1 VKAVDSSVV
10 IAAFASWHEH
20 HAIARKAMA
29 ARPRLIA
36 HAAVESYSVLT
47 RLPPPHRASPQIV
60 HAFITERFTEPFL
73 ILSETGYQELLATV
87 AGRQILGGPAYDALI
102 AFTAA
107 EHNAI
112 LMSLDQ
118 RAAAT
123 YETVGAQV
131 EQLLSLLLR
140 PAHRRCLAAEHGL
153 GQAGRGEVPD
163 EPAARV
169 HVRGDGGQRLLC
181 PVVRLPPQRDIRM
194 DERGPRGV
202 HLVEGGPL
210 R

>member
-20 HAIARKAMA
+20 HAVARKAMA
-29 ARPRLIA
+29 AHPRLIA

-47 RLPPPHRASPQIV
+47 RLPPPHRASPGIV

-73 ILSETGYQELLATV
+73 TLSETGYQELLATV
-87 AGRQILGGPAYDALI
+87 AAGQILGGPAYDALI

-107 EHNAI
+107 EHGAT
-112 LMSLDQ
+112 LLSLDQ

-131 EQLLSLLLR
+131 EQLL
-140 PAHRRCLAAEHGL
+140 G
-153 GQAGRGEVPD
+153 
-163 EPAARV
+163 
-169 HVRGDGGQRLLC
+169 
-181 PVVRLPPQRDIRM
+181 
-194 DERGPRGV
+194 
-202 HLVEGGPL
+202 
-210 R
+210 

>member
-1 VKAVDSSVV
+1 VRAVDSSVV

-47 RLPPPHRASPQIV
+47 RLSPPHRASPDIV
-60 HAFITERFTEPFL
+60 HAFITERFTKPFL
-73 ILSETGYQELLATV
+73 TLSETGYQELLATV
-87 AGRQILGGPAYDALI
+87 AAGQIPGGPAYDALI

-123 YETVGAQV
+123 YETAGAQV
-131 EQLLSLLLR
+131 EQLLS
-140 PAHRRCLAAEHGL
+140 
-153 GQAGRGEVPD
+153 
-163 EPAARV
+163 
-169 HVRGDGGQRLLC
+169 
-181 PVVRLPPQRDIRM
+181 
-194 DERGPRGV
+194 
-202 HLVEGGPL
+202 
-210 R
+210 

>member
-20 HAIARKAMA
+20 HGIARKAMA

-47 RLPPPHRASPQIV
+47 RLPPPHRASPEIV
-60 HAFITERFTEPFL
+60 HTFITERFAEPFL

-87 AGRQILGGPAYDALI
+87 AAGQILGGPAYDALI

-107 EHNAI
+107 EHGAT
-112 LMSLDQ
+112 LLSLDQ

-123 YETVGAQV
+123 YQTVGAQV
-131 EQLLSLLLR
+131 EQLLS
-140 PAHRRCLAAEHGL
+140 
-153 GQAGRGEVPD
+153 
-163 EPAARV
+163 
-169 HVRGDGGQRLLC
+169 
-181 PVVRLPPQRDIRM
+181 
-194 DERGPRGV
+194 
-202 HLVEGGPL
+202 
-210 R
+210 

>member
-47 RLPPPHRASPQIV
+47 RLPPPHRASPGIV
-60 HAFITERFTEPFL
+60 HAFITGRFTEPFL
-73 ILSETGYQELLATV
+73 TLSETGYQELLATV
-87 AGRQILGGPAYDALI
+87 AAGQIVGGPAYDALI

-107 EHNAI
+107 EHNAT

-131 EQLLSLLLR
+131 EQLLS
-140 PAHRRCLAAEHGL
+140 
-153 GQAGRGEVPD
+153 
-163 EPAARV
+163 
-169 HVRGDGGQRLLC
+169 
-181 PVVRLPPQRDIRM
+181 
-194 DERGPRGV
+194 
-202 HLVEGGPL
+202 
-210 R
+210 